1 MAILISI
8 YDSCSLNAV
17 KLQIGQ
23 LYLLKKYNEP
33 FFFLRVINF
42 LTHSN

>member
-33 FFFLRVINF
+33 FFFFELLIF
-42 LTHSN
+42 